1 MKTLY
6 IECNMGAAGDMLSA
20 ALLELIEDKE
30 TMLTRLNSLGIPGV
44 TFEAETALRC
54 GITGTRMIVKVDG
67 VEEESTDVG
76 HHHHEHDHDDHDHDH
91 VHDEHEHEHV
101 HGHHHHD
108 HGHDHEDHDHHS
120 HEHHEHTHE
129 HDYHEHSHDHD
140 HDHHEHTHDHDH
152 DHTHAHAHSHHHSS
166 MADIRH
172 WTSHLAV
179 SDKVK
184 EDILAVYKLIAE
196 AESLAHNKPVSEI
209 HFHEVGTLDA
219 LADIS
224 AVCLMMEELG
234 PDQVLVSPIHVGSGQ
249 VRCAHGILPVPA
261 PATATIL
268 KDVPIYGGSVQG
280 ELCTPTGAALLKH
293 FADKFTGMPVMTTEK
308 IGYGMGKKEFES
320 ANCVRI
326 LLGETVSTE
335 KQLPSDAMDEVIEL
349 QCNIDDMTGE
359 EIGYAIELLLFEGA
373 REAFA
378 SAVTM
383 KKSRPGVLLTVICD
397 IKDKDRIVRAVFRH
411 TTTIGIR
418 EKHCHRYV
426 LERRI
431 EEVETPFGPVRK
443 KISEGY
449 GVHREKIEHDDLSAI
464 ARDHKM
470 GLTEVRNLI
479 K

>member
-76 HHHHEHDHDDHDHDH
+76 HHHHEHDHDEHDHDH

-108 HGHDHEDHDHHS
+108 HDHDHH
-120 HEHHEHTHE
+120 
-129 HDYHEHSHDHD
+129 D
-140 HDHHEHTHDHDH
+140 HTHD
-152 DHTHAHAHSHHHSS
+152 HAHSHHHSS

-184 EDILAVYKLIAE
+184 SDILAVYKLIAE

-234 PDQVLVSPIHVGSGQ
+234 PDQILVSPIHVGSGQ
-249 VRCAHGILPVPA
+249 VHCAHGILPVPA

-326 LLGETVSTE
+326 LLGETASTE
-335 KQLPSDAMDEVIEL
+335 EQLPSDAMDEVIEL

-359 EIGYAIELLLFEGA
+359 EIGYAIELLLYEGA

-378 SAVTM
+378 SPVTM

-431 EEVETPFGPVRK
+431 EEVDTPFGPVRK